1 MPNFMLH
8 FACTPPRD
16 AAEKEQW
23 TADACVITSSLE
35 EAEDRARELI
45 ALRAYQANELIAFAE
60 VSEEKVAALSQLE
73 ATLYLKAQQSKKRTA
88 VVFSQ
93 WHDE

>member
-8 FACTPPRD
+8 FACAPSRT
-16 AAEKEQW
+16 AVENEQW
-23 TADACVITSSLE
+23 TADACVITSNLE
-35 EAEDRARELI
+35 EAENSARDLI

-60 VSEEKVAALSQLE
+60 VGEDRIASLSQLE
-73 ATLYLKAQQSKKRTA
+73 ATLYLKAQQSDKQAA

-93 WHDE
+93 WHD